1 MTIRTAIFSSLLILG
16 QLLIGSPVFA
26 ETRLAPQHE
35 IIAKG
40 ETKLSPYFSVS
51 LEGNGWLSPRIL
63 RTYHHE
69 NGKKTLLGFARFSK
83 HASRQNGYALSEDG
97 MTLLYF
103 HQKLPGQ
110 KKLDKRSGLYEFRH
124 GRGDQHL
131 HHFINNSQYLP
142 VQVPANTLVFTKLSK
157 RTDTLR
163 MDSEI
168 YLRDTNGNE
177 KRWQP

>member
-1 MTIRTAIFSSLLILG
+1 MTIRTAILSLL
-16 QLLIGSPVFA
+16 LISGHIFTSTIAFA

-40 ETKLSPYFSVS
+40 ETKLSPYFSVT
-51 LEGNGWLSPRIL
+51 LEGNGWISPRIL
-63 RTYHHE
+63 KAYHHE

-110 KKLDKRSGLYEFRH
+110 KDLDKPGGLYEFHH

-142 VQVPANTLVFTKLSK
+142 VQVPANIIVFTKLSK
-157 RTDTLR
+157 RTDSLR